1 MKRIISL
8 LLAAVLLLG
17 TVATFSSCGKK
28 NAEIAVYLDGHL
40 YDFDP
45 ALAFVNDDA
54 VQVLSLLYEPLF
66 TLSENGKVEKALA
79 KSYEIIEDEENGVY
93 QMEIVLRPAKWSDRS
108 SVTADDI
115 YYAWTRILDPD
126 FESQAAPLLYDIKNA
141 VAIKQEKDGIS
152 RDEIGIEAN
161 NDTLTIT
168 FEGKIDYEA
177 FLRNLTSIAL
187 VPLRRQKVTADED
200 NWSKATS
207 TITTNG
213 PFALRTINYTT
224 GEFTLKR
231 NDYYHVE
238 EIGEV
243 ASSSDV
249 KPAQLIVNWMN
260 ELYAGEKAD
269 FLADKV
275 QAFLDGAVF
284 YLGSMPM
291 DYYDYGETKYLDLRK
306 AHEKDMEIVDL
317 LSTYTYVFNTKK
329 EIFQDADVRRAL
341 SLAIDREYLAEQ
353 LVYYKAADGFIA
365 NGVWEAGSHRDTFRE
380 NSESLISTSAKLAE
394 AEALL
399 SGKRFETEKIE
410 LAVNNSPEELFIAE
424 YVAAVWEELLGI
436 DVKVKALD
444 YDTSVRTSGSKG
456 REVTT
461 ASGDKKYVFDDGI
474 QTKYMFDDNFD
485 VIGLDYNMYSTNAF
499 TALCGFHSTM
509 NGNGV
514 ERIFDE
520 ETGVLVDLALKT
532 HMSGFAD
539 AEYDAIIEK
548 AYAEKDLKERA
559 KYLHEAEEYL
569 LSKMPVMP
577 ILYNVNYYMADSLS
591 GVEVDGYG
599 YTDFQDT
606 KLK

>member
-1 MKRIISL
+1 MKKIVSL
-8 LLAAVLLLG
+8 LLAAILLFG
-17 TVATFSSCGKK
+17 TVASLSSCGKK
-28 NAEIAVYLDGHL
+28 DAEIAIYLDGHL

-66 TLSENGKVEKALA
+66 TLGDNGKVEKALA
-79 KSYEIIEDEENGVY
+79 ESYKIIEDEKNGVY
-93 QMEIVLRPAKWSDRS
+93 QMEIVLRPSKWSDRS
-108 SVTADDI
+108 NVTADDI

-168 FEGKIDYEA
+168 FEGKIDYDG

-213 PFALRTINYTT
+213 PFALRSINYVT

-238 EIGEV
+238 EDGEV
-243 ASSSDV
+243 VSSSDV
-249 KPAQLIVNWMN
+249 KPAQLIVSWMD
-260 ELYAGEKAD
+260 ELYYGD
-269 FLADKV
+269 QSSFLNDKV

-284 YLGSMPM
+284 YLGSMPT
-291 DYYDYGETKYLDLRK
+291 DYYGDGNTKYLDLRK
-306 AHEKDMEIVDL
+306 EYDRDMEKVDL
-317 LSTYTYVFNTKK
+317 LSTYTYVFNTNK
-329 EIFQDADVRRAL
+329 EIFSDEKVRLAL
-341 SLAIDREYLAEQ
+341 SMAIDREYLAEQ
-353 LVYYKAADGFIA
+353 LVYYKAADGFIS
-365 NGVWEAGSHRDTFRE
+365 NGVWEANSRRDTFRE
-380 NSESLISTSAKLAE
+380 NSESLISTTAKLDE
-394 AEALL
+394 ARALL
-399 SGKRFETEKIE
+399 AGKSFDETIQ
-410 LAVNNSPEELFIAE
+410 LAVNNSPEEVYIAQ
-424 YVAAVWEELLGI
+424 YVASVWSQLGI
-436 DVKVKALD
+436 NTKVVALD
-444 YDTSVRTSGSKG
+444 YDTTVLTTGSKG
-456 REVTT
+456 RKVVT
-461 ASGDKKYVFDDGI
+461 ANGEKYVYDDGV
-474 QTKYMFDDNFD
+474 QTKYMYDDDFD
-485 VIGLDYNMYSTNAF
+485 VIGIDYNMYSTNAF

-520 ETGVLVDLALKT
+520 ETGVLIDLAIKT
-532 HMSGFAD
+532 HASGFAD
-539 AEYDAIIEK
+539 AEYDKIIEK
-548 AYAEKDLKERA
+548 AFAEKDLKERA
-559 KYLHEAEEYL
+559 KYLHEAEAYL

-577 ILYNVNYYMADSLS
+577 ILYNVNYYMTDSLS
-591 GVEVDGYG
+591 GVKVDGYG

>member
-1 MKRIISL
+1 MKKIISL

-66 TLSENGKVEKALA
+66 TLGENGKIEKALA
-79 KSYEIIEDEENGVY
+79 KSYKIIEDEKNGVY

-108 SVTADDI
+108 NVTADDI

-141 VAIKQEKDGIS
+141 VAIKQEKDGVS

-213 PFALRTINYTT
+213 PFALRNLNYTT
-224 GEFTLKR
+224 GQFTLKR

-238 EIGEV
+238 EDGET
-243 ASSSDV
+243 ATSSDV
-249 KPAQLIVNWMN
+249 KPNQLIVEWMDD
-260 ELYAGEKAD
+260 LYYGEKAD

-284 YLGSMPM
+284 YLGKMPM
-291 DYYDYGETKYLDLRK
+291 DYYGYDTKYLNLRK
-306 AHEKDMEIVDL
+306 TYERDMETVDL
-317 LSTYTYVFNTKK
+317 LSTYTYVFNTEK
-329 EIFQDADVRRAL
+329 EIFKDEDVRLAL
-341 SLAIDREYLAEQ
+341 SMAIDRNYLAEQ
-353 LVYYKAADGFIA
+353 LVYYKAADGFVA
-365 NGVWEAGSHRDTFRE
+365 NGVWEAGSRRDTFRE
-380 NSESLISTSAKLAE
+380 NGQALISTSANFAKAE
-394 AEALL
+394 ELIA
-399 SGKRFETEKIE
+399 GKSFETDKIE
-410 LAVNNSPEELFIAE
+410 LAVNNSPEELFIAD
-424 YVAAVWEELLGI
+424 YVASVWEDLLGI

-444 YDTSVRTSGSKG
+444 YDTSVRTTGSKG

-461 ASGDKKYVFDDGI
+461 ASGEKKHVFDDGI
-474 QTKYMFDDNFD
+474 QTKYMHDDNFD

-514 ERIFDE
+514 ERIFDD
-520 ETGVLVDLALKT
+520 ETGVLIGLELKT

-539 AEYDAIIEK
+539 AEYDKIIEK
-548 AYAEKDLKERA
+548 AYAEKDLEARA
-559 KYLHEAEEYL
+559 QYLHEAEAYL

-577 ILYNVNYYMADSLS
+577 ILYNVNYYMADGLS
-591 GVEVDGYG
+591 GVTVDGYG
-599 YTDFQDT
+599 YTDFQNA